1 MGFGQGLSGLN
12 AAAQNL
18 DVIGNNIANSGTVGF
33 KSATASFADV
43 YASSRV
49 GLGVKVAAINQRFTV
64 GTVNGGGGEY
74 DIAIDG
80 AKGMFRV
87 TDQSGAVMY
96 TRNGEFLVDKN
107 NFIINAQGYRLTGYP
122 PGSVGAN
129 PVELQLPT
137 ANVAPKATS
146 TGTTVANLDANAKV
160 IYETDTQTKAPVLGR
175 VTLGT
180 APGTVYTFSRD
191 ATGTA
196 KLEDTEPA
204 GGGLPAAGSTFTVGT
219 ETVTVGAGGVITSG
233 DLSKMGAFTE
243 YTAAVVETG
252 KPFDPK
258 LSNTYTN
265 ASPMTVFDSLGNSH
279 QVMQYFVKR
288 PAATADTSTYDVYY
302 TIDGQA
308 MAPTT
313 EAGGVWGNPQK
324 FTFNKAGVMTSAPVV
339 NLSFANPGGGTTP
352 ADPINIAMNYAGTTQ
367 FGSAYKLVAKPD
379 GYASGEFSGI
389 NISGDG
395 SIVAS
400 YTNGETQVVGTIV
413 LADFSNLQGL
423 QPVGNNA
430 WTETSAS
437 GQPILGQPGTNGLSK
452 VVGQATESSN
462 VDMSKELVNM
472 IIAQRTYQAN
482 SQTIKTQDEIMQVLM
497 NLK

>member
-49 GLGVKVAAINQRFTV
+49 GLGVKVSAINQRFTV
-64 GTVNGGGGEY
+64 GSVTGGGGEY

-87 TDQSGAVMY
+87 TDQSGSVMY

-107 NFIINAQGYRLTGYP
+107 NFIVNAQGYRLTGYP
-122 PGSVGAN
+122 AGAIGAN

-137 ANVAPKATS
+137 ANVAPQATTS
-146 TGTTVANLDANAKV
+146 ATTVANLDANAKIV
-160 IYETDTQTKAPVLGR
+160 YLNDTETAQEVPGKITLGGTAYTFTKAAGGALTWTPGNPPAAVY
-175 VTLGT
+175 GT
-180 APGTVYTFSRD
+180 APATVELN
-191 ATGTA
+191 AAGEVING
-196 KLEDTEPA
+196 KLENIPGFVD
-204 GGGLPAAGSTFTVGT
+204 F
-219 ETVTVGAGGVITSG
+219 
-233 DLSKMGAFTE
+233 
-243 YTAAVVETG
+243 TAAVVELG
-252 KPFDPK
+252 RPFDPK
-258 LSNTYTN
+258 ISSTYTN

-288 PAATADTSTYDVYY
+288 PAEAGTSVYDVYY
-302 TIDGQA
+302 TMDGQA
-308 MAPTT
+308 MSPTT
-313 EAGGVWGNPQK
+313 ENNGVWGVPTK
-324 FTFNKAGVMTSAPVV
+324 FTFNNAGTLTSAPIV
-339 NLSFANPGGGTTP
+339 NLTFAQPGGTTTP
-352 ADPINIAMNYAGTTQ
+352 ADPLNVAINYTGTTQ
-367 FGSAYKLVAKPD
+367 YGSNYKLIAKPD
-379 GYASGEFSGI
+379 GYTSGEFSGI
-389 NISGDG
+389 NISSDG
-395 SIVAS
+395 SLVAS
-400 YTNGETQVVGTIV
+400 YTNGETQIVGTLV

-430 WTETSAS
+430 WKETAAS
-437 GQPILGQPGTNGLSK
+437 GQPILGQPGTNSMST
-452 VVGQATESSN
+452 VVGQATEASN

>member
-33 KSATASFADV
+33 KSSTASFADV

-49 GLGVKVAAINQRFTV
+49 GLGVKVAAISQRFSV

-107 NFIINAQGYRLTGYP
+107 NFIVNAQGYRLTGYP
-122 PGSVGAN
+122 AGAVGAN
-129 PVELQLPT
+129 PVELQLPM
-137 ANVAPKATS
+137 ANVAPQATS
-146 TGTTVANLDANAKV
+146 SGTTVANLDANAKV
-160 IYETDTQTKAPVLGR
+160 VYAVDTETSPMQPGS
-175 VTLGT
+175 VTLGGTAYTFTKTPAGALVWAPGNPPAATYGT
-180 APGTVYTFSRD
+180 APNTVTIDGTGQIPT
-191 ATGTA
+191 
-196 KLEDTEPA
+196 
-204 GGGLPAAGSTFTVGT
+204 GGGSLNNIPGFA
-219 ETVTVGAGGVITSG
+219 
-233 DLSKMGAFTE
+233 D
-243 YTAAVVETG
+243 YTAAVVEVG

-258 LSNTYTN
+258 LSSTYTN

-288 PAATADTSTYDVYY
+288 PADAAGNSVYDVYY
-302 TIDGQA
+302 TMDGAA
-308 MAPTT
+308 MAPTS
-313 EAGGVWGNPQK
+313 EAGGVWGNPQQ

-339 NLSFANPGGGTTP
+339 NLSFAAPGGGTTP
-352 ADPINIAMNYAGTTQ
+352 ADPINIAMNYTGTTQ
-367 FGSAYKLVAKPD
+367 YGSAYKLVAKPD
-379 GYASGEFSGI
+379 GYSSGEFSGI
-389 NISGDG
+389 NIGGDG
-395 SIVAS
+395 SLVAS
-400 YTNGETQVVGTIV
+400 YTNGQTQVVGTIV

-437 GQPILGQPGTNGLSK
+437 GQPILGQPGSNGMSK
-452 VVGQATESSN
+452 VVGQATEASN

>member
-12 AAAQNL
+12 AASQNL

-64 GTVNGGGGEY
+64 GTVQGGGGEY

-80 AKGMFRV
+80 AKGMFRL

-96 TRNGEFLVDKN
+96 SRNGEFLVDKN
-107 NFIINAQGYRLTGYP
+107 SYIVNAQGYRLTGYP
-122 PGSVGAN
+122 AGAIGAN

-137 ANVAPKATS
+137 ANVAPQATA
-146 TGTTVANLDANAKV
+146 TGTTVANLNANAKV
-160 IYETDTQTKAPVLGR
+160 IYLTDTVTTPAVNGTVNLGGTNYAFTRNATGDLVWAAGAPPAA
-175 VTLGT
+175 TYGT
-180 APGTVYTFSRD
+180 APNEIVVDGT
-191 ATGTA
+191 
-196 KLEDTEPA
+196 
-204 GGGLPAAGSTFTVGT
+204 
-219 ETVTVGAGGVITSG
+219 GAITSG
-233 DLSKMGAFTE
+233 DITQVPGYVN
-243 YTAAVVETG
+243 YTAAVTEIG
-252 KPFDPK
+252 RPFDPTI
-258 LSNTYTN
+258 SSSYTN

-288 PAATADTSTYDVYY
+288 PADAAGNSVYDVYY
-302 TIDGQA
+302 TMDGQA

-313 EAGGVWGNPQK
+313 AAGGVWGNPTQ
-324 FTFNKAGVMTSAPVV
+324 FTFNKAGAMTSAPVV
-339 NLSFANPGGGTTP
+339 TLTFATPGGDVTP
-352 ADPINIAMNYAGTTQ
+352 ADPLSIAMNYTGTTQ
-367 FGSAYKLVAKPD
+367 YGSDYKLVAKPD
-379 GYASGEFSGI
+379 GYTSGEFSGI
-389 NISGDG
+389 NVGADG
-395 SIVAS
+395 SLVAS
-400 YTNGETQVVGTIV
+400 YTNGETQIVGNIV

-437 GQPILGQPGTNGLSK
+437 GQPILGQPGTNGMSR
-452 VVGQATESSN
+452 VVGQATEASN

>member
-33 KSATASFADV
+33 KSSTASFADV

-49 GLGVKVAAINQRFTV
+49 GLGTKVSAITQRFTV

-107 NFIINAQGYRLTGYP
+107 NFIVNAQGYRLTGYP
-122 PGSVGAN
+122 AGAIGAN

-137 ANVAPKATS
+137 ANVAPKAT
-146 TGTTVANLDANAKV
+146 TTATTVANLDANAKV
-160 IYETDTQTKAPVLGR
+160 IYETNTVTSPAVNGS
-175 VTLGT
+175 VTL
-180 APGTVYTFSRD
+180 
-191 ATGTA
+191 TGTTPPSPA
-196 KLEDTEPA
+196 TQYDFTRDPVGNIVWVNQPPA
-204 GGGLPAAGSTFTVGT
+204 GTYGAAPNLITVDAAGA
-219 ETVTVGAGGVITSG
+219 VTTG
-233 DLSKMGAFTE
+233 DLAQVPGYKN
-243 YTAAVVETG
+243 YTAAVTEVG

-258 LSNTYTN
+258 VTSSYTN
-265 ASPMTVFDSLGNSH
+265 ASPMTVYDSLGNSH

-288 PAATADTSTYDVYY
+288 AADAAGNSTYDVYY
-302 TIDGQA
+302 TMDGQA

-313 EAGGVWGNPQK
+313 QVGATWGNPAK
-324 FTFNKAGVMTSAPVV
+324 FTFNKAGVMTSAPTI
-339 NLSFANPGGGTTP
+339 NLSFATPGGGTTP
-352 ADPINIAMNYAGTTQ
+352 ADPLAIAVNYTGTTQ
-367 FGSAYKLVAKPD
+367 YGSAYALKSVPD
-379 GYASGEFSGI
+379 GYTSGEFRGI
-389 NISGDG
+389 NIGADG
-395 SIVAS
+395 SLVAD
-400 YTNGETQVVGTIV
+400 YTNGQTSVVGTIV
-413 LADFSNLQGL
+413 LADFANLQGL

-430 WTETSAS
+430 WKETSTS
-437 GQPILGQPGTNGLSK
+437 GQPILGQPGSNGMSK
-452 VVGQATESSN
+452 VVGQATEASN

>member
-64 GTVNGGGGEY
+64 GAVTGGGGEY

-87 TDQSGAVMY
+87 TDQSGSVMY

-107 NFIINAQGYRLTGYP
+107 NFIVNAQGYRLTGYP
-122 PGSVGAN
+122 AGAIGAN

-137 ANVAPKATS
+137 ANVAPQATS
-146 TGTTVANLDANAKV
+146 TATTVANLDANAKV
-160 IYETDTQTKAPVLGR
+160 IFSVDTVTTPAVPGS
-175 VTLGT
+175 VTLGGTAYTFTKAAGGALTWAPGNPPAAVYGT
-180 APGTVYTFSRD
+180 APDTVTIDGTGQV
-191 ATGTA
+191 TA
-196 KLEDTEPA
+196 GALEDIP
-204 GGGLPAAGSTFTVGT
+204 GYV
-219 ETVTVGAGGVITSG
+219 
-233 DLSKMGAFTE
+233 D
-243 YTAAVVETG
+243 YTAAVTEVG
-252 KPFDPK
+252 RPFDPTR
-258 LSNTYTN
+258 SDTYTN

-288 PAATADTSTYDVYY
+288 EAVGGTSVYDVYY
-302 TIDGQA
+302 TMDGQA

-313 EAGGVWGNPQK
+313 EAGGVWGNPQQ
-324 FTFNKAGVMTSAPVV
+324 FTFNNAGTLTSAPVV
-339 NLSFANPGGGTTP
+339 NLTFAQPGGTATP
-352 ADPINIAMNYAGTTQ
+352 ADPLNIAVNYTGTTQ
-367 FGSAYKLVAKPD
+367 YGSNYKLVAKPD
-379 GYASGEFSGI
+379 GYTSGEFSGI
-389 NISGDG
+389 NISADG
-395 SIVAS
+395 SLVAS
-400 YTNGETQVVGTIV
+400 YTNGETQVVGTLV

-430 WTETSAS
+430 WKETAAS
-437 GQPILGQPGTNGLSK
+437 GQPILGQPGTNSMST
-452 VVGQATESSN
+452 VVGQATEASN

>member
-33 KSATASFADV
+33 KSSTASFADV

-49 GLGVKVAAINQRFTV
+49 GLGTKVAAITQRFTV

-87 TDQSGAVMY
+87 TDESGAIMY

-107 NFIINAQGYRLTGYP
+107 NFIVNAQGYRLTGYP
-122 PGSVGAN
+122 AGAIGAN

-137 ANVAPKATS
+137 ANVAPKAT
-146 TGTTVANLDANAKV
+146 TTATTVANLDANAKV
-160 IYETDTQTKAPVLGR
+160 IYQVDTV
-175 VTLGT
+175 T
-180 APGTVYTFSRD
+180 APPVNGSVTMTGTTPASPATQYNFTRD
-191 ATGTA
+191 ATGNIVWVNQP
-196 KLEDTEPA
+196 PA
-204 GGGLPAAGSTFTVGT
+204 GTYGDAPNLITIDVAGA
-219 ETVTVGAGGVITSG
+219 VTTGNLAQVPGYK
-233 DLSKMGAFTE
+233 D
-243 YTAAVVETG
+243 YTAAVTEVG

-258 LSNTYTN
+258 VTTSYTN
-265 ASPMTVFDSLGNSH
+265 ASPMTVYDSLGNSH

-288 PAATADTSTYDVYY
+288 AADAAGNSVYDVYY
-302 TIDGQA
+302 SIDGQA

-313 EAGGVWGNPQK
+313 ETGGVWGNPTQ
-324 FTFNKAGVMTSAPVV
+324 FTFNKAGVMTSATTV
-339 NLSFANPGGGTTP
+339 NLSFAAPGGGTTP
-352 ADPINIAMNYAGTTQ
+352 ADPLAVSVNYAGTTQ
-367 FGSAYKLVAKPD
+367 YGSAYALKAVPD
-379 GYASGEFSGI
+379 GYTSGEFRGI
-389 NISGDG
+389 NIGADG
-395 SIVAS
+395 SLVAQ
-400 YTNGETQVVGTIV
+400 YTNGETSIVGTIV
-413 LADFSNLQGL
+413 LADFANLQGL

-430 WTETSAS
+430 WKETATS
-437 GQPILGQPGTNGLSK
+437 GQPILGQPGSNGLSK

>member
-1 MGFGQGLSGLN
+1 
-12 AAAQNL
+12 
-18 DVIGNNIANSGTVGF
+18 
-33 KSATASFADV
+33 
-43 YASSRV
+43 
-49 GLGVKVAAINQRFTV
+49 
-64 GTVNGGGGEY
+64 
-74 DIAIDG
+74 
-80 AKGMFRV
+80 
-87 TDQSGAVMY
+87 
-96 TRNGEFLVDKN
+96 
-107 NFIINAQGYRLTGYP
+107 
-122 PGSVGAN
+122 
-129 PVELQLPT
+129 LQLPT
-137 ANVAPKATS
+137 ANVAPKATAS
-146 TGTTVANLDANAKV
+146 GTTVANLNANAKV
-160 IYETDTQTKAPVLGR
+160 IYETNTTTDPGSDGS
-175 VTLGT
+175 VTLNGT
-180 APGTVYTFSRD
+180 AYAFTRD
-191 ATGTA
+191 A
-196 KLEDTEPA
+196 A
-204 GGGLPAAGSTFTVGT
+204 GGLVWPPGAIPADGT
-219 ETVTVGAGGVITSG
+219 YTNGANSVTITGGVVTG
-233 DLSKMGAFTE
+233 DIKTM
-243 YTAAVVETG
+243 AAYKEFVAPTVEVA

-258 LSNTYTN
+258 QSSTYTN

-288 PAATADTSTYDVYY
+288 PSTSPDISNYDVYY
-302 TIDGQA
+302 TIDGKA

-339 NLSFANPGGGTTP
+339 NLSFGTPGEGAAP

-367 FGSAYKLVAKPD
+367 FGSAYTLVAKPD

-389 NISGDG
+389 NIGGDG

-452 VVGQATESSN
+452 VVGQATEASN

>member
-12 AAAQNL
+12 AASQNL

-64 GTVNGGGGEY
+64 GTVQGGGGEY

-96 TRNGEFLVDKN
+96 SRNGEFLVDKN
-107 NFIINAQGYRLTGYP
+107 NFIVNAQGYRLTGYP
-122 PGSVGAN
+122 AGAIGAN
-129 PVELQLPT
+129 PTELQLPT
-137 ANVAPKATS
+137 ANVAPQATS

-160 IYETDTQTKAPVLGR
+160 VYLTDTITTPAVPGT
-175 VTLGT
+175 VTLGGTAYTFTRNVTGDLVWAAGAPPAGVYGT
-180 APGTVYTFSRD
+180 APN
-191 ATGTA
+191 
-196 KLEDTEPA
+196 
-204 GGGLPAAGSTFTVGT
+204 
-219 ETVTVGAGGVITSG
+219 TVTVDGTGAITAG
-233 DLSKMGAFTE
+233 DITQIPGYTN
-243 YTAAVVETG
+243 YTAAVTEIG
-252 KPFDPK
+252 RPFDPTV
-258 LSNTYTN
+258 SNSYTN

-288 PAATADTSTYDVYY
+288 PADAAGNSVYDVYY
-302 TIDGQA
+302 TMDGQA

-313 EAGGVWGNPQK
+313 QTAGAWGNPQQ
-324 FTFNKAGVMTSAPVV
+324 FTFNTSGAMTSAPVV
-339 NLSFANPGGGTTP
+339 TLSFATPGGATTP
-352 ADPINIAMNYAGTTQ
+352 ADPISIAMNYTGTTQ
-367 FGSAYKLVAKPD
+367 YGTDYKLVAKPN
-379 GYASGEFSGI
+379 GYTSGEFSGI
-389 NISGDG
+389 NIGGDG
-395 SIVAS
+395 SLVAS
-400 YTNGETQVVGTIV
+400 YTNGETQIVGTIV

-430 WTETSAS
+430 WTETAAS
-437 GQPILGQPGTNGLSK
+437 GQPILGQPGTNGMSK
-452 VVGQATESSN
+452 VVGQATEASN

>member
-64 GTVNGGGGEY
+64 GAVTGGGGEY

-87 TDQSGAVMY
+87 TDQSGSVMY

-107 NFIINAQGYRLTGYP
+107 NFIVNAQGYRLTGYP
-122 PGSVGAN
+122 AGAIGAN

-137 ANVAPKATS
+137 ANVAPQATS
-146 TGTTVANLDANAKV
+146 TATTVANLDANAKV
-160 IYETDTQTKAPVLGR
+160 IYQVDTVTSPAVPGS
-175 VTLGT
+175 VTLGGTAYTFTKAAGGALTWTPANPPANTYGT
-180 APGTVYTFSRD
+180 APNTVTIDGTGQV
-191 ATGTA
+191 TA
-196 KLEDTEPA
+196 GALEDIP
-204 GGGLPAAGSTFTVGT
+204 GFV
-219 ETVTVGAGGVITSG
+219 
-233 DLSKMGAFTE
+233 D
-243 YTAAVVETG
+243 YTAAVTEIG

-258 LSNTYTN
+258 ISSTYTN

-288 PAATADTSTYDVYY
+288 EATAGTSVYDVYY
-302 TIDGQA
+302 TMDGQA

-313 EAGGVWGNPQK
+313 EAGGVWGNPQQ
-324 FTFNKAGVMTSAPVV
+324 FTFNNAGTLTSAPIV
-339 NLSFANPGGGTTP
+339 NLTFAQPGGTATP
-352 ADPINIAMNYAGTTQ
+352 TDPLNIAVNYTGTTQ
-367 FGSAYKLVAKPD
+367 YGSNYKLVAKPD
-379 GYASGEFSGI
+379 GYTSGEFSGI
-389 NISGDG
+389 NISSDG
-395 SIVAS
+395 SLVAS
-400 YTNGETQVVGTIV
+400 YTNGETQVVGTLV

-430 WTETSAS
+430 WKETAAS
-437 GQPILGQPGTNGLSK
+437 GQPILGQPGTNSMST
-452 VVGQATESSN
+452 VVGQATEASN
-462 VDMSKELVNM
+462 VDMSRELVNM

>member
-107 NFIINAQGYRLTGYP
+107 NFIVNAQGYRLTGYP

-137 ANVAPKATS
+137 ANVAPQATS
-146 TGTTVANLDANAKV
+146 TGTTVANLDANAKIV
-160 IYETDTQTKAPVLGR
+160 YPVDTVTAPAQPGSVSLGGTAYTFTKAAGGALTWTPGNPPPA
-175 VTLGT
+175 TYGT
-180 APGTVYTFSRD
+180 APN
-191 ATGTA
+191 
-196 KLEDTEPA
+196 
-204 GGGLPAAGSTFTVGT
+204 
-219 ETVTVGAGGVITSG
+219 TVTIDGTGQVSAGALNNIPGFV
-233 DLSKMGAFTE
+233 D
-243 YTAAVVETG
+243 YTAAVVELG

-258 LSNTYTN
+258 LSTTYTN

-288 PAATADTSTYDVYY
+288 PADAAGNSVYDVYY
-302 TIDGQA
+302 TMDGEA

-313 EAGGVWGNPQK
+313 NAGNVWGNPQQ

-339 NLSFANPGGGTTP
+339 NLSFATPGGGTTP

-367 FGSAYKLVAKPD
+367 YGSAYKLVAKPN

-389 NISGDG
+389 NIGGDG
-395 SIVAS
+395 SLVAS
-400 YTNGETQVVGTIV
+400 YTNGQTQVVGTIV

-430 WTETSAS
+430 WTETAAS
-437 GQPILGQPGTNGLSK
+437 GQPILGQPGSNGLSK

>member
-33 KSATASFADV
+33 KSSTASFADV

-49 GLGVKVAAINQRFTV
+49 GLGVKVAAISQRFTV

-87 TDQSGAVMY
+87 TDQSGSVMY

-107 NFIINAQGYRLTGYP
+107 NFIVNAQGYRLTGYP
-122 PGSVGAN
+122 AGAIGAN
-129 PVELQLPT
+129 PSELQLPM

-146 TGTTVANLDANAKV
+146 TATTVANLDANAKV
-160 IYETDTQTKAPVLGR
+160 VYLTDTQVE
-175 VTLGT
+175 
-180 APGTVYTFSRD
+180 PGTVELGTPAVSYSFRMD
-191 ATGTA
+191 PATGEA
-196 KLEDTEPA
+196 VFEDPQPIDGTYGAITITGGRTSDDLTGLAGYQAPVTEL
-204 GGGLPAAGSTFTVGT
+204 GR
-219 ETVTVGAGGVITSG
+219 
-233 DLSKMGAFTE
+233 
-243 YTAAVVETG
+243 
-252 KPFDPK
+252 PFDP
-258 LSNTYTN
+258 SISSSYTN
-265 ASPMTVFDSLGNSH
+265 ASPMTVYDSLGNSH

-288 PAATADTSTYDVYY
+288 PASGAGSEYDVYY
-302 TIDGQA
+302 TMDGKA
-308 MAPTT
+308 MAPTS
-313 EAGGVWGNPQK
+313 EAGGVWGNPTK
-324 FTFNKAGVMTSAPVV
+324 LNFNNAGALTSAPIV
-339 NLSFANPGGGTTP
+339 NLSVAQPGGTTTP
-352 ADPINIAMNYAGTTQ
+352 ADPLNIALDYTGTTQ
-367 FGSAYKLVAKPD
+367 YGTNYKLVAKPD
-379 GYASGEFSGI
+379 GYTSGEFSGI
-389 NISGDG
+389 NIGGDG
-395 SIVAS
+395 SLVAS

-437 GQPILGQPGTNGLSK
+437 GQPILGQPGTNGLSR

>member
-12 AAAQNL
+12 AASQNL

-64 GTVNGGGGEY
+64 GTVQGGGGEY

-80 AKGMFRV
+80 AKGMFRL

-96 TRNGEFLVDKN
+96 SRNGEFLVDKN
-107 NFIINAQGYRLTGYP
+107 SYIVNAQGYRLTGYP
-122 PGSVGAN
+122 AGAIGAN
-129 PVELQLPT
+129 PVELQVPT
-137 ANVAPKATS
+137 ANVAPQATA
-146 TGTTVANLDANAKV
+146 TGTTVANLNANAKV
-160 IYETDTQTKAPVLGR
+160 VYLTDT
-175 VTLGT
+175 VTVD
-180 APGTVYTFSRD
+180 AVPGTIVVGGATYRFNRD
-191 ATGTA
+191 A
-196 KLEDTEPA
+196 A
-204 GGGLPAAGSTFTVGT
+204 GGAQLVAEGGSTVPAAGTTITDGTNTITVGVNG
-219 ETVTVGAGGVITSG
+219 EVTG
-233 DLSKMGAFTE
+233 DLSVMPGYVN
-243 YTAAVVETG
+243 YTAAVTEIG
-252 KPFDPK
+252 RPFDPTI
-258 LSNTYTN
+258 SSSYTN

-288 PAATADTSTYDVYY
+288 PADAAGNSVYDVYY
-302 TIDGQA
+302 TMDGQA

-313 EAGGVWGNPQK
+313 AAGGVWGNPQQ
-324 FTFNKAGVMTSAPVV
+324 FTFNKAGAMTSAPVV
-339 NLSFANPGGGTTP
+339 TLTYATPGGDVTP
-352 ADPINIAMNYAGTTQ
+352 ADPLSIAMNYTGTTQ
-367 FGSAYKLVAKPD
+367 YGSDYKLVAKPD
-379 GYASGEFSGI
+379 GYTSGEFSGI
-389 NISGDG
+389 NFGADG
-395 SIVAS
+395 SLVAS
-400 YTNGETQVVGTIV
+400 YTNGETQIVGNIV

-437 GQPILGQPGTNGLSK
+437 GQPILGQPGTNGMSR
-452 VVGQATESSN
+452 VVGQATEASN

>member
-64 GTVNGGGGEY
+64 GTVQGGGGEY

-96 TRNGEFLVDKN
+96 SRNGEFLVDKN
-107 NFIINAQGYRLTGYP
+107 NFIVNAQGYRLTGYP
-122 PGSVGAN
+122 PGAIGAN

-137 ANVAPKATS
+137 ANVAPLATS

-160 IYETDTQTKAPVLGR
+160 VYLTDTVTSPAVNGSVSLG
-175 VTLGT
+175 GT
-180 APGTVYTFSRD
+180 PYEFTRD
-191 ATGTA
+191 ATGNLVWA
-196 KLEDTEPA
+196 AGAPPA
-204 GGGLPAAGSTFTVGT
+204 GTYGTAPNTV
-219 ETVTVGAGGVITSG
+219 VIDGAGAITG
-233 DLSKMGAFTE
+233 DITQIPGYVN
-243 YTAAVVETG
+243 YTAAVTEIG
-252 KPFDPK
+252 RPFDPTV
-258 LSNTYTN
+258 SNSYTN

-288 PAATADTSTYDVYY
+288 PADAAGNSVYDVYY
-302 TIDGQA
+302 TMDGQA

-313 EAGGVWGNPQK
+313 QAAGVWGTPQQ
-324 FTFNKAGVMTSAPVV
+324 FTFNKAGAMTSAPVV
-339 NLSFANPGGGTTP
+339 TLSFAAPGGTTTP
-352 ADPINIAMNYAGTTQ
+352 ADPISIAMNYTGTTQ
-367 FGSAYKLVAKPD
+367 YGSDYKLVAKPN
-379 GYASGEFSGI
+379 GYTSGEFSGI
-389 NISGDG
+389 NIGGDG
-395 SIVAS
+395 SLVAS
-400 YTNGETQVVGTIV
+400 YTNGQTQVVGNIV

-430 WTETSAS
+430 WTETAAS
-437 GQPILGQPGTNGLSK
+437 GQPILGQPGTNGMSK
-452 VVGQATESSN
+452 VVGQATEASN

>member
-64 GTVNGGGGEY
+64 GAVTGGGGEY

-87 TDQSGAVMY
+87 TDQSGSVMY

-107 NFIINAQGYRLTGYP
+107 NFIVNAQGYRLTGYP
-122 PGSVGAN
+122 AGAIGAN

-137 ANVAPKATS
+137 ANVAPQATS
-146 TGTTVANLDANAKV
+146 TATTVANLDANAKV
-160 IYETDTQTKAPVLGR
+160 IYQVDTVTSPAVPGS
-175 VTLGT
+175 VTLGGTAYTFTKAAGGALTWTPANPPANTYGT
-180 APGTVYTFSRD
+180 APDTVTIDGTGQV
-191 ATGTA
+191 TA
-196 KLEDTEPA
+196 GALEDIP
-204 GGGLPAAGSTFTVGT
+204 GFV
-219 ETVTVGAGGVITSG
+219 
-233 DLSKMGAFTE
+233 D
-243 YTAAVVETG
+243 YTAAVTEIG

-258 LSNTYTN
+258 ISSTYTN

-288 PAATADTSTYDVYY
+288 EATAGTSVYDVYY
-302 TIDGQA
+302 TMDGQA

-313 EAGGVWGNPQK
+313 EAGGVWGNPQQ
-324 FTFNKAGVMTSAPVV
+324 FTFNNAGTLTSAPIV
-339 NLSFANPGGGTTP
+339 NLSFAQPGGTATP
-352 ADPINIAMNYAGTTQ
+352 ADPLNIAVNYTGTTQ
-367 FGSAYKLVAKPD
+367 YGSNYKLVAKPD
-379 GYASGEFSGI
+379 GYTSGEFSGI
-389 NISGDG
+389 NISSDG
-395 SIVAS
+395 SLVAS
-400 YTNGETQVVGTIV
+400 YTNGETQVVGTLV

-430 WTETSAS
+430 WKETAAS
-437 GQPILGQPGTNGLSK
+437 GQPILGQPGTNSMST
-452 VVGQATESSN
+452 VVGQATEASN
-462 VDMSKELVNM
+462 VDMSRELVNM

>member
-1 MGFGQGLSGLN
+1 MN

-33 KSATASFADV
+33 KSSTASFADV

-49 GLGVKVAAINQRFTV
+49 GLGVKVAAISQRFTV

-107 NFIINAQGYRLTGYP
+107 NFIVNAQGYRMTGYP
-122 PGSVGAN
+122 PGAVGAN

-137 ANVAPKATS
+137 ANVAPLATS

-160 IYETDTQTKAPVLGR
+160 IYLTDTITSPAVNGS
-175 VTLGT
+175 VTM
-180 APGTVYTFSRD
+180 
-191 ATGTA
+191 TGTTPPSPA
-196 KLEDTEPA
+196 TQYNFTRDPA
-204 GGGLPAAGSTFTVGT
+204 GAIVWVNQPPAGTYGAAPNLITVDAAGA
-219 ETVTVGAGGVITSG
+219 VTTG
-233 DLSKMGAFTE
+233 DVSQVPGYVN
-243 YTAAVVETG
+243 YTAAVTEIA

-258 LSNTYTN
+258 IAGSYTN

-288 PAATADTSTYDVYY
+288 PADATGSVYDVYY
-302 TIDGQA
+302 TMDGQA

-324 FTFNKAGVMTSAPVV
+324 FTFNNAGTMTSQPTVT
-339 NLSFANPGGGTTP
+339 LSFAQPGGATTP
-352 ADPINIAMNYAGTTQ
+352 ADPLNIAINYTGTTQ
-367 FGSAYKLVAKPD
+367 YGSNYKLVAKPN
-379 GYASGEFSGI
+379 GYTSGEFSGI

-395 SIVAS
+395 SLVAS

-413 LADFSNLQGL
+413 LADFANLQGL

-430 WTETSAS
+430 WKETSAS
-437 GQPILGQPGTNGLSK
+437 GQPILGQPGSNGMSR
-452 VVGQATESSN
+452 VVGQATEASN

>member
-33 KSATASFADV
+33 KSSTASFADV

-49 GLGVKVAAINQRFTV
+49 GLGTKVASITQRFTV
-64 GTVNGGGGEY
+64 GTVTGGGGEY

-96 TRNGEFLVDKN
+96 SRNGEFLVDKN
-107 NFIINAQGYRLTGYP
+107 NFIVNAQGYRLTGYP
-122 PGSVGAN
+122 AGGIGAN

-137 ANVAPKATS
+137 ANVPPKATTS
-146 TGTTVANLDANAKV
+146 STTVANLDANAKV
-160 IYETDTQTKAPVLGR
+160 IYPVDTVTSPEVPGS
-175 VTLGT
+175 VTLGGVAYTFTKAAGGALTWAPGNPPAGVYGT
-180 APGTVYTFSRD
+180 APDTVTID
-191 ATGTA
+191 ATGQVTA
-196 KLEDTEPA
+196 GNLN
-204 GGGLPAAGSTFTVGT
+204 
-219 ETVTVGAGGVITSG
+219 VIPG
-233 DLSKMGAFTE
+233 FVD
-243 YTAAVVETG
+243 YTAAVTEVG

-258 LSNTYTN
+258 VTTSYTN
-265 ASPMTVFDSLGNSH
+265 ASPMTVYDSLGNSH

-288 PAATADTSTYDVYY
+288 AADAAGNSVYDVYY
-302 TIDGQA
+302 SIDGQA

-313 EAGGVWGNPQK
+313 EAGGVWGNPTQ
-324 FTFNKAGVMTSAPVV
+324 FTFNKAGAMTSATTV
-339 NLSFANPGGGTTP
+339 NLSFATPGGTTTP
-352 ADPINIAMNYAGTTQ
+352 ADPLAVAINYTGTTQ
-367 FGSAYKLVAKPD
+367 YGSPYVLKNQPD
-379 GYASGEFSGI
+379 GYTSGEFSGI
-389 NISGDG
+389 NVGADG
-395 SIVAS
+395 SLVAQ
-400 YTNGETQVVGTIV
+400 YTNGETAIVGTIV
-413 LADFSNLQGL
+413 LADFANLQGL

-430 WTETSAS
+430 WKESASS
-437 GQPILGQPGTNGLSK
+437 GQPILGQPGSNGMSR
-452 VVGQATESSN
+452 VVGQATEASN

>member
-107 NFIINAQGYRLTGYP
+107 NFIVNAQGYRLTGYP
-122 PGSVGAN
+122 AGAIGAN
-129 PVELQLPT
+129 PVELQLPM

-160 IYETDTQTKAPVLGR
+160 IYETDTQTQAPVLGK
-175 VTLGT
+175 VTLGP
-180 APGTVYTFSRD
+180 APGTEYTFRRD
-191 ATGTA
+191 GTGTA
-196 KLEDTEPA
+196 TLVNTTTPP
-204 GGGLPAAGSTFTVGT
+204 GGALPAPGTTFTNGA
-219 ETVTVGAGGVITSG
+219 ETITVGAGGIVTG
-233 DLSKMGAFTE
+233 DLSKMASFTE
-243 YTAAVVETG
+243 YVAAVIETG

-258 LSNTYTN
+258 LSSTYTN

-288 PAATADTSTYDVYY
+288 PADAAGNSTYDVYY
-302 TIDGQA
+302 TIDGEA

-313 EAGGVWGNPQK
+313 EAAGVWGNPQQ

-339 NLSFANPGGGTTP
+339 NLSFATPGGGATP

-367 FGSAYKLVAKPD
+367 YGSAYKLVAKPD
-379 GYASGEFSGI
+379 GYTSGEFSGI
-389 NISGDG
+389 NIGGDG
-395 SIVAS
+395 SLVAS

-430 WTETSAS
+430 WTETAAS
-437 GQPILGQPGTNGLSK
+437 GQPILGQPGSNGLSK

>member
-64 GTVNGGGGEY
+64 GAVTGGGGEY

-87 TDQSGAVMY
+87 TDQSGSVMY

-107 NFIINAQGYRLTGYP
+107 NFIVNAQGYRLTGYP
-122 PGSVGAN
+122 AGAIGAN

-137 ANVAPKATS
+137 ANVAPQATS
-146 TGTTVANLDANAKV
+146 TATTVANLDANAKV
-160 IYETDTQTKAPVLGR
+160 IYQVDTVTSPAVPGS
-175 VTLGT
+175 VTLGGTAYTFTKAAGGALTWTPANPPANTYGT
-180 APGTVYTFSRD
+180 APNTVTIDGTGQV
-191 ATGTA
+191 TA
-196 KLEDTEPA
+196 GALEDIP
-204 GGGLPAAGSTFTVGT
+204 GFV
-219 ETVTVGAGGVITSG
+219 
-233 DLSKMGAFTE
+233 D
-243 YTAAVVETG
+243 YTAAVTEIG

-258 LSNTYTN
+258 ISSTYTN

-288 PAATADTSTYDVYY
+288 EATAGTSVYDVYY
-302 TIDGQA
+302 TMDGQA

-313 EAGGVWGNPQK
+313 EAGGVWGNPQQ
-324 FTFNKAGVMTSAPVV
+324 FTFNNAGTLTSAPIV
-339 NLSFANPGGGTTP
+339 NLSFAQPGGTATP
-352 ADPINIAMNYAGTTQ
+352 ADPLNIAVNYTGTTQ
-367 FGSAYKLVAKPD
+367 YGSNYKLVAKPD
-379 GYASGEFSGI
+379 GYTSGEFSGI
-389 NISGDG
+389 NISSDG
-395 SIVAS
+395 SLVAS
-400 YTNGETQVVGTIV
+400 YTNGETQVVGTLV

-430 WTETSAS
+430 WKETAAS
-437 GQPILGQPGTNGLSK
+437 GQPILGQPGTNSMST
-452 VVGQATESSN
+452 VVGQATEASN
-462 VDMSKELVNM
+462 VDMSRELVNM

>member
-49 GLGVKVAAINQRFTV
+49 GLGVKVSGINQRFTV
-64 GTVNGGGGEY
+64 GAVTGGGGEY

-87 TDQSGAVMY
+87 TDQSGSVMY

-107 NFIINAQGYRLTGYP
+107 NFIVNAQGYRLTGYP
-122 PGSVGAN
+122 AGAIGAN

-137 ANVAPKATS
+137 ANVAPQATS
-146 TGTTVANLDANAKV
+146 SATTVANLDANAKV
-160 IYETDTQTKAPVLGR
+160 IYETTTTIPGTEKLGL
-175 VTLGT
+175 VTLGGT
-180 APGTVYTFSRD
+180 AFSFRRDVNGD
-191 ATGTA
+191 ATLVSSVPTGTP
-196 KLEDTEPA
+196 LPNA
-204 GGGLPAAGSTFTVGT
+204 GDTFTSGT
-219 ETVTVGAGGVITSG
+219 TTITIGAGGAITPVNDLPQMSG
-233 DLSKMGAFTE
+233 FSE
-243 YTAAVVETG
+243 YVAPTVEVG
-252 KPFDPK
+252 RPFDPTR
-258 LSNTYTN
+258 SDTYTN

-288 PAATADTSTYDVYY
+288 PATGGTSVYDVYY
-302 TIDGQA
+302 TMDGKA
-308 MAPTT
+308 MSPTS
-313 EAGGVWGNPQK
+313 EAGGVWGNPQQ
-324 FTFNKAGVMTSAPVV
+324 FTFNNAGTLTSAPVV
-339 NLSFANPGGGTTP
+339 TLEFAQPGGTATP
-352 ADPINIAMNYAGTTQ
+352 ADPLSIAVNYTGTTQ
-367 FGSAYKLVAKPD
+367 YGSNYKLVAKPD
-379 GYASGEFSGI
+379 GYTSGEFSGI
-389 NISGDG
+389 NISSDG
-395 SIVAS
+395 NLVAS

-430 WTETSAS
+430 WKETAAS
-437 GQPILGQPGTNGLSK
+437 GQPILGQPGTNSMST
-452 VVGQATESSN
+452 VVGQATEASN
-462 VDMSKELVNM
+462 VDMSRELVNM

>member
-33 KSATASFADV
+33 KSSTTSFADV

-107 NFIINAQGYRLTGYP
+107 NFIVNAQGYRLTGYP
-122 PGSVGAN
+122 AGAIGAN
-129 PVELQLPT
+129 PVELQLPM

-146 TGTTVANLDANAKV
+146 TATTVANLDANAKV
-160 IYETDTQTKAPVLGR
+160 IYTTNTTTDPGSDGS
-175 VTLGT
+175 VTLGGT
-180 APGTVYTFSRD
+180 AYTFTRD
-191 ATGTA
+191 STGALTWIDIPPDGTYV
-196 KLEDTEPA
+196 E
-204 GGGLPAAGSTFTVGT
+204 GT
-219 ETVTVGAGGVITSG
+219 ETVEIANGDGTITSG
-233 DLSKMGAFTE
+233 DIKLVTGYSE
-243 YTAAVVETG
+243 YVAPTVELG
-252 KPFDPK
+252 KPFDPTV
-258 LSNTYTN
+258 SSTYTN
-265 ASPMTVFDSLGNSH
+265 ASPMTVYDSLGNSH

-288 PAATADTSTYDVYY
+288 PAGATGSEYEVYY
-302 TIDGQA
+302 TMDGKP

-313 EAGGVWGNPQK
+313 EAGGVWNSGPTVL
-324 FTFNKAGVMTSAPVV
+324 TFNNAGTLTSAPVV
-339 NLSFANPGGGTTP
+339 SLSFAQPGGTSTP
-352 ADPINIAMNYAGTTQ
+352 SDPLNISLDYTGTTQ
-367 FGSAYKLVAKPD
+367 YGSSYKLVAKPD
-379 GYASGEFSGI
+379 GYTSGEFSGI
-389 NISGDG
+389 NIGGDG
-395 SIVAS
+395 SLVAS
-400 YTNGETQVVGTIV
+400 YTNGETQIVGTIV

-430 WTETSAS
+430 WTETAAS

>member
-33 KSATASFADV
+33 KSSTASFADV

-49 GLGVKVAAINQRFTV
+49 GLGVKVAAISQRFSV

-107 NFIINAQGYRLTGYP
+107 NFIVNAQGYRLTGYP
-122 PGSVGAN
+122 AGAVGAN
-129 PVELQLPT
+129 PVELQLPM
-137 ANVAPKATS
+137 ANVAPQATS
-146 TGTTVANLDANAKV
+146 SGTTVANLDANAKV
-160 IYETDTQTKAPVLGR
+160 VYAVDTETSPMQPGS
-175 VTLGT
+175 VTLGGTAYTFTKTPAGALVWAPGNPPAATYGT
-180 APGTVYTFSRD
+180 APNTVTIDGTGQIPT
-191 ATGTA
+191 
-196 KLEDTEPA
+196 
-204 GGGLPAAGSTFTVGT
+204 GGGSLNNIPGFV
-219 ETVTVGAGGVITSG
+219 
-233 DLSKMGAFTE
+233 D
-243 YTAAVVETG
+243 YTAAVVEVG

-258 LSNTYTN
+258 LSSTYTN

-288 PAATADTSTYDVYY
+288 PADAAGNSVYDVYY
-302 TIDGQA
+302 TMDGAA
-308 MAPTT
+308 MAPTS
-313 EAGGVWGNPQK
+313 EAGGVWGNPQQ

-339 NLSFANPGGGTTP
+339 NLSFAAPGGGTTP
-352 ADPINIAMNYAGTTQ
+352 ADPINIAMNYTGTTQ
-367 FGSAYKLVAKPD
+367 YGSAYKLVAKPD
-379 GYASGEFSGI
+379 GYSSGEFSGI
-389 NISGDG
+389 NIGGDG
-395 SIVAS
+395 SLVAS
-400 YTNGETQVVGTIV
+400 YTNGQTQVVGTIV

-437 GQPILGQPGTNGLSK
+437 GQPILGQPGSNGMSK
-452 VVGQATESSN
+452 VVGQATEASN

>member
-64 GTVNGGGGEY
+64 GAVTGGGGEY

-87 TDQSGAVMY
+87 TDQSGSVMY

-107 NFIINAQGYRLTGYP
+107 NFIVNAQGYRLTGYP
-122 PGSVGAN
+122 AGAIGAN

-137 ANVAPKATS
+137 ANVAPQATS
-146 TGTTVANLDANAKV
+146 TATTVANLDANAKV
-160 IYETDTQTKAPVLGR
+160 IYQVDTVTSPAVPGS
-175 VTLGT
+175 VTLGGTAYTFTKAAGGALTWTPANPPANTYGT
-180 APGTVYTFSRD
+180 APNTVTIDGTGQV
-191 ATGTA
+191 TA
-196 KLEDTEPA
+196 GALEDIP
-204 GGGLPAAGSTFTVGT
+204 GFV
-219 ETVTVGAGGVITSG
+219 
-233 DLSKMGAFTE
+233 D
-243 YTAAVVETG
+243 YTAAVTEIG

-258 LSNTYTN
+258 ISSTYTN

-288 PAATADTSTYDVYY
+288 EATAGTSVYDVYY
-302 TIDGQA
+302 TMDGQA

-313 EAGGVWGNPQK
+313 EAGGVWGNPQQ
-324 FTFNKAGVMTSAPVV
+324 FTFNNAGTLTSAPIV
-339 NLSFANPGGGTTP
+339 NLTFAQPGGTATP
-352 ADPINIAMNYAGTTQ
+352 ADPLNIAVNYTGTTQ
-367 FGSAYKLVAKPD
+367 YGSNYKLVAKPD
-379 GYASGEFSGI
+379 GYTSGEFSGI
-389 NISGDG
+389 NISSDG
-395 SIVAS
+395 SLVAS
-400 YTNGETQVVGTIV
+400 YTNGETQVVGTLV

-430 WTETSAS
+430 WKETAAS
-437 GQPILGQPGTNGLSK
+437 GQPILGQPGTNSMST
-452 VVGQATESSN
+452 VVGQATEASN
-462 VDMSKELVNM
+462 VDMSRELVNM

>member
-64 GTVNGGGGEY
+64 GAVTGGGGEY

-87 TDQSGAVMY
+87 TDQSGSVMY

-107 NFIINAQGYRLTGYP
+107 NFIVNAQGYRLTGYP
-122 PGSVGAN
+122 AGAIGAN

-137 ANVAPKATS
+137 ANVAPQATS
-146 TGTTVANLDANAKV
+146 TATTVANLDANAKV
-160 IYETDTQTKAPVLGR
+160 IYQVDTVTSPAVPGS
-175 VTLGT
+175 VTLG
-180 APGTVYTFSRD
+180 GTPYTFTK
-191 ATGTA
+191 A
-196 KLEDTEPA
+196 
-204 GGGLPAAGSTFTVGT
+204 
-219 ETVTVGAGGVITSG
+219 AGGVLTWTPANPPAATYGTAPATVTI
-233 DLSKMGAFTE
+233 DGAGQVTAGALE
-243 YTAAVVETG
+243 DIPGYVDYTAAVTEIG

-258 LSNTYTN
+258 ISSTYTN

-288 PAATADTSTYDVYY
+288 EATGGTSVYDVYY
-302 TIDGQA
+302 TMDGQA

-313 EAGGVWGNPQK
+313 EAAGVWGNPQQ
-324 FTFNKAGVMTSAPVV
+324 FTFNNAGTLTSAPIV
-339 NLSFANPGGGTTP
+339 NLSFAQPGGTATP
-352 ADPINIAMNYAGTTQ
+352 ADPLNIAVNYTGTTQ
-367 FGSAYKLVAKPD
+367 YGSNYKLVAKPD
-379 GYASGEFSGI
+379 GYTSGEFSGI
-389 NISGDG
+389 NISSDG
-395 SIVAS
+395 SLVAS
-400 YTNGETQVVGTIV
+400 YTNGETQVVGTLV

-430 WTETSAS
+430 WKETAAS
-437 GQPILGQPGTNGLSK
+437 GQPILGQPGTNSMST
-452 VVGQATESSN
+452 VVGQATEASN
-462 VDMSKELVNM
+462 VDMSRELVNM